1 MDAPAGARSSRV
13 PRPRARLGGRR
24 GTPYLAAHAYLLGSF
39 TEFHRLGS
47 FQRLTLCW
55 RIFGRDRVT
64 GEIARLRAVLAR
76 WGYQA
81 GRDDDSLLPLVASQL
96 FLFNRSPHLED
107 LSTDLLNRFRT
118 ERLIEGAR
126 LNTLYALQR
135 AVAELGFCD
144 PPHHRIGA
152 HSPRATGGA
161 AIWEQ
166 WADRWH
172 ATLDRMTVG
181 DYVQDRKS
189 VV

>member
-126 LNTLYALQR
+126 LNTDMLETNPPFSIWLYMPFMLLEKLVGGR
-135 AVAELGFCD
+135 AELWLTLGVICLSLASLFMSARILAYAD
-144 PPHHRIGA
+144 PVYR
-152 HSPRATGGA
+152 R
-161 AIWEQ
+161 
-166 WADRWH
+166 
-172 ATLDRMTVG
+172 
-181 DYVQDRKS
+181 
-189 VV
+189 